1 MIGKV
6 LVANRGE
13 IAARIVDACRKAGV
27 RSVAVYSD
35 PDAQAPHLQR
45 ADEAYALGGEL
56 AAESYLNQ
64 SALLEVARSAGCD
77 AVHPGYGFLAENAEF
92 ARAVEQ
98 AGMVW
103 IGPAPECIEAM
114 GSKHQARELAVSL
127 GVPVVPGS
135 AVLSEEDDAA
145 LAEAAAGVGYPL
157 LVKASGGGGG
167 IGMRAVAQPQ
177 DLAAAV
183 RATRDLAGK
192 HFSDGAIYLER
203 LVARPR
209 HIEVQVFGFGNGE
222 AVHLFE
228 RDCSIQRR
236 YQKVVEE
243 APAPNVPD
251 ATLERM
257 RAAALALARSQN
269 YRGAGTVEF
278 LYDTDTGEFYF
289 LEMNTRIQ
297 VEHPITEMIT
307 GVDLVGMQIELAA
320 GRLAPVAQA
329 SLAMRGH
336 AFECRVYAER
346 PAKHFLPS
354 TGVLE
359 VFDFPAGAQGLRV
372 DTGYAQGMRVTHLYD
387 PLLAKV
393 IAWGETRGAAAQRM
407 RDALA
412 AFQVKGVETNLGM
425 LQALMS
431 HEALLNGTPTTQFLA
446 LYPET
451 AVA

>member
-1 MIGKV
+1 MIRKV

-13 IAARIVDACRKAGV
+13 IAARIIEACRQCGV
-27 RSVAVYSD
+27 ASVAVYSE
-35 PDAQAPHLQR
+35 PDAQAPYLKQ
-45 ADEAYALGGEL
+45 ADEAYPLGGAL
-56 AAESYLNQ
+56 ATESYLNQ
-64 SALLEVARSAGCD
+64 AALLEIAGKAQCD

-92 ARAVEQ
+92 ATAVEQ
-98 AGMVW
+98 AGMAW
-103 IGPAPECIEAM
+103 IGPTPECIVAM
-114 GSKHQARELAVSL
+114 GSKHQARQLAVEL

-135 AVLSEEDDAA
+135 AILSADDAA
-145 LAEAAAGVGYPL
+145 LAEAASSVGFPL

-167 IGMRAVAQPQ
+167 IGMRAVAKPE

-192 HFSDGAIYLER
+192 HFSDSAIYLER
-203 LVARPR
+203 LVAQPR
-209 HIEVQVFGFGNGE
+209 HIEVQVFGFGDGQ
-222 AVHLFE
+222 AVHLYE

-243 APAPNVPD
+243 APAPNLPE
-251 ATLERM
+251 ATLEKM
-257 RAAALALARSQN
+257 RAAALALACGQK

-307 GVDLVGMQIELAA
+307 GADLVAMQIKLAA
-320 GRLAPVAQA
+320 GTLAPIEQSALNQH
-329 SLAMRGH
+329 GH

-359 VFDFPAGAQGLRV
+359 TFAPPVEGAGVRV
-372 DTGYAQGMRVTHLYD
+372 DTGYAQGMKVTHLYD
-387 PLLAKV
+387 PLIAKV
-393 IAWGETRGAAAQRM
+393 ITWGETRELAAARM

-412 AFQVKGVETNLGM
+412 AFQVSGVETNLGM

-431 HEALLNGTPTTQFLA
+431 HDAVLNGTPTTQFLS